1 MSEVSEPSG
10 ILEVALE
17 RTAKLLDVDPTLAA
31 EVALGAYKTWLQTP
45 AVERGAILRRAA
57 G

>member
-17 RTAKLLDVDPTLAA
+17 RTANLLDANAALAA
-31 EVALGAYKTWLQTP
+31 QAALGAYKTWLQTP